1 MNQQAKRTHAHQHTC
16 KIISV
21 TTIINIHIY
30 ALFIFE
36 IDFECHIATA
46 ASHISSLNIAIV
58 WAHQPT
64 RLQCRSFLINSNC
77 DMLLLA
83 DINEL
88 RSQSIQLTQFK
99 CLIFICQQMSFN
111 LSHRYCKMFKALRVG

>member
-1 MNQQAKRTHAHQHTC
+1 MHYLYSKLTLN
-16 KIISV
+16 V
-21 TTIINIHIY
+21 TLRQPH
-30 ALFIFE
+30 
-36 IDFECHIATA
+36 
-46 ASHISSLNIAIV
+46 HISSLNIAIV

-64 RLQCRSFLINSNC
+64 RLQCRSFLINPNC